1 MKEKIYEIPINDA
14 FKAQDECPFCWL
26 EREAEQHAVE
36 FILGSRSSYMEDD
49 IRAETDEKGFCRH
62 HFKMMYDYGNRLGNA
77 LMLST
82 HLKKLNAELTKELK
96 SFTPSK
102 TGFMERR
109 KKTEIDPDKP
119 ETTVGQWIQGKQK
132 SCYVCEHFEMNYQH
146 YLDTF
151 FYMYRKDPGFIET
164 IKQSKGFCMGHFKD
178 LLEMGEHRLNE
189 KEKQALYPVL
199 FELMEKNMQRVQAEV
214 ERFCDKM
221 DYKGKD
227 LEWGNARDSIQRA
240 MQKLGGGYPADPV
253 FKEKL

>member
-1 MKEKIYEIPINDA
+1 MKETIYTIPINDA
-14 FKAQDECPFCWL
+14 FKAKDECPFCWL
-26 EREAEQHAVE
+26 EREAEQHAIE
-36 FILGSRSSYMEDD
+36 FILGSQSAYMEDD
-49 IRAETDEKGFCRH
+49 IREETDEKGFCRH

-82 HLKKLNAELTKELK
+82 HLKKLNQELLQECN
-96 SFTPSK
+96 SFVPSK

-109 KKTEIDPDKP
+109 KKTTIDAQDP
-119 ETTVGQWIQGKQK
+119 TSSIGKWVQK
-132 SCYVCEHFEMNYQH
+132 KQTSCYVCEHFDMNYQH

-151 FYMYRKDPGFIET
+151 FYMYRKDPAFLET
-164 IKQSKGFCMGHFKD
+164 VKNSNGFCLGHFKD
-178 LLEMGEHRLNE
+178 LMEMGEHKLNE

-199 FELMEKNMQRVQAEV
+199 FERMTTNLQRIQAEV

-221 DYKGKD
+221 DYKGKA

-240 MQKLGGGYPADPV
+240 MQKIGGGYPADPV